1 MPKKPIKLNKT
12 EQALI
17 DQLQIGTEN
26 ETVRNP
32 YSGASVELN
41 PTEVALYD
49 YIKGCEATGLYTPM
63 QKGLSLFAKLN
74 ANAYMILLD

>member
-1 MPKKPIKLNKT
+1 MATKKPKLSKT

-17 DQLQIGTEN
+17 DQLFIGQAH

-32 YSGASVELN
+32 YSGDSVELN

-49 YIKGCEATGLYTPM
+49 YIKGCERIGNGTKM
-63 QKGLSLFAKLN
+63 QKGLTIFRKLN
-74 ANAYMILLD
+74 ASAYMTLLD